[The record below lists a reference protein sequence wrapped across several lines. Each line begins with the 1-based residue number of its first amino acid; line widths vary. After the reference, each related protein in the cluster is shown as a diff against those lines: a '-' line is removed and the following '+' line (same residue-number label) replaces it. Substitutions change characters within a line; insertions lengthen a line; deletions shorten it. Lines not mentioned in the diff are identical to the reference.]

1 MSVARGAAVALA
13 GIRLVNGMAGLVAPE
28 VLAKRLC
35 AEPDDPALLYA
46 LRLFGVRTVVVALE
60 LFRREPAALRT
71 ALPIHASDTIAA
83 VLLARRLPARQGA
96 AVVGISALN
105 TCLALLARRG

>member
-1 MSVARGAAVALA
+1 MGVARGAAVALA
-13 GIRLVNGMAGLVAPE
+13 GIRLINGTTGLVAPQA
-28 VLAKRLC
+28 LAKRLG
-35 AEPDDPALLYA
+35 ADPDDPALLYA
-46 LRLFGVRTVVVALE
+46 LRLFGVRTVVIAIDL
-60 LFRREPAALRT
+60 LRSDRAALRT

-105 TCLALLARRG
+105 TWLALLARRG